1 MWNRLS
7 ITSKLIMSLALVV
20 VLGLSTLVI
29 EQWFTLKDG
38 LQTLENRNRGA
49 IATLMSQTISGAV
62 RWKKPEVIES
72 AYAEFVDTSGTDV
85 VAIVVTDAGG
95 GVLTEYVDPD
105 NAPADVSG
113 QLNRQIAAL
122 GGETASAAD
131 FGEYSVL
138 VSQVRDAKKNTV
150 VGHLAMAF
158 SNHRLDAMISKQ
170 IRVSTLISCATVLLV
185 VLATFVLVRSLF
197 TRPMIKLIDVTNDLA
212 NGEGDLTQRL
222 QIKSRG
228 ELGAL
233 AGHVNAFLDKL
244 QSAIATII
252 ASGGEMRESLDKA
265 SSVAA
270 ENRALLDQHSSELG
284 QAANSVQTM
293 SQRLGRMS
301 ESAQGLAGTTT
312 DAKVEAES
320 ADRMADD
327 AVAAVTSLTT
337 RMQQSEEVISTLRE
351 QSDSIGSVL
360 GVIEGI
366 AEQTNLL
373 ALNAAIE
380 AARAGEQGR
389 GFAVVADEVRTLASR
404 TQQSTEEI
412 KEIIEGLQSGAQ
424 NAVDTME
431 QSQSDVA
438 RSADQINQV
447 KRSLAQIVEHMERIS
462 ATNNEVAGEIEEQS
476 HVASG
481 ISSNIDELNK
491 LSGSILGNGIST
503 AQCCEQSTAMNDRL
517 NEQASFFKV

>member
-1 MWNRLS
+1 MWNKLS
-7 ITSKLIMSLALVV
+7 ITSKLIISLALVV
-20 VLGLSTLVI
+20 VLGFSTLVV

-38 LQTLENRNRGA
+38 LHALENRNRGSI
-49 IATLMSQTISGAV
+49 IALVSQNISGAV

-72 AYAEFVDTSGTDV
+72 AYAEFVKTSGADV
-85 VAIVVTDAGG
+85 AAIVVTDAGG
-95 GVLTEYVDPD
+95 GVLTEYVNPD
-105 NAPADVSG
+105 NPPADVTQRLAQQMAGLGDKPTTADLDGYS
-113 QLNRQIAAL
+113 LLAAP
-122 GGETASAAD
+122 
-131 FGEYSVL
+131 
-138 VSQVRDAKKNTV
+138 VRDAKKNTV
-150 VGHLAMAF
+150 VGHIGMAF
-158 SNHRLDAMISKQ
+158 SNRRLDAIVAMQ
-170 IRVSTLISCATVLLV
+170 VQVSTLISCATVLLV
-185 VLATFVLVRSLF
+185 VLASFVLVRSLF
-197 TRPMIKLIDVTNDLA
+197 TRPMIELIDVTNDLA
-212 NGEGDLTQRL
+212 NGEGDLTRRL
-222 QIKSRG
+222 QIRSRG

-252 ASGGEMRESLDKA
+252 ASGAEMRESLDKA

-270 ENRALLDQHSSELG
+270 ENRTLLDQHSSELD

-301 ESAQGLAGTTT
+301 ESAQGLAGTTS

-327 AVAAVTSLTT
+327 AVAAVSSLTAK
-337 RMQQSEEVISTLRE
+337 MQESEDVISSLRE
-351 QSDSIGSVL
+351 RSDSIGSVL

-412 KEIIEGLQSGAQ
+412 KGIIEGLQAGAQ

-431 QSQSDVA
+431 HSQVDVS

-503 AQCCEQSTAMNDRL
+503 AQCCEQSSAMNDKL
-517 NEQASFFKV
+517 NEQAAFFKV

>member
-1 MWNRLS
+1 MW
-7 ITSKLIMSLALVV
+7 SKLSTTAKLIISLTFVV

-29 EQWFTLKDG
+29 EQWLALEKG
-38 LQTLENRNRGA
+38 LHALENENRGTTTA
-49 IATLMSQTISGAV
+49 LMSQTISGAV
-62 RWKKPEVIES
+62 RWKKPEVIEK
-72 AYAEFVDTSGTDV
+72 AYAEFVKTSGADIA
-85 VAIVVTDAGG
+85 AIRVTDPAG
-95 GVLTEYVDPD
+95 GVLTEYVNPEH
-105 NAPADVSG
+105 AASG
-113 QLNRQIAAL
+113 IVERLAAQVAEAGGDAMSTVDL
-122 GGETASAAD
+122 GD
-131 FGEYSVL
+131 YSLL
-138 VSQVRDAKKNTV
+138 VSAVRDAKKNTV

-158 SNHRLDAMISKQ
+158 SNRKLQ
-170 IRVSTLISCATVLLV
+170 TLVNTQVRVSTLISCATVLLV
-185 VLATFVLVRSLF
+185 LLASFALVRSLF
-197 TRPMIKLIDVTNDLA
+197 TRPMIRLIEVTNDLA

-222 QIKSRG
+222 EIGSRG

-233 AGHVNAFLDKL
+233 AGYVNKFLDKL

-252 ASGGEMRESLDKA
+252 ASGAEMRESLDKA

-270 ENRALLDQHSSELG
+270 ENRVLLDQHSSELD

-301 ESAQGLAGTTT
+301 ESAQGLASTTG
-312 DAKVEAES
+312 DAKVEAEG

-327 AVAAVTSLTT
+327 AVAAVTSLTAK
-337 RMQQSEEVISTLRE
+337 MQDSEEVISSLRE
-351 QSDSIGSVL
+351 QSDRIGSVL

-412 KEIIEGLQSGAQ
+412 KDIIEGLQSGAQ

-431 QSQSDVA
+431 QSQLDVT

-447 KRSLAQIVEHMERIS
+447 KRSLAHIVAHMERIS

-491 LSGSILGNGIST
+491 LSDSILGNGIST
-503 AQCCEQSTAMNDRL
+503 AQCCEQSSAMNDRL
-517 NEQASFFKV
+517 NEQVAFFKV

>member
-1 MWNRLS
+1 MWNKLS
-7 ITSKLIMSLALVV
+7 ITSKLIISLALVV
-20 VLGLSTLVI
+20 VLGFSTLVF
-29 EQWFTLKDG
+29 EQWFALKDG
-38 LQTLENRNRGA
+38 LHALENRNRGTM
-49 IATLMSQTISGAV
+49 ATLMSQTISGAV
-62 RWKKPEVIES
+62 RWKKPEVIEN
-72 AYAEFVDTSGTDV
+72 AYAEFVETSGAEIA
-85 VAIVVTDAGG
+85 AIVVTDASGAA
-95 GVLTEYVDPD
+95 LTEYVNPD
-105 NAPADVSG
+105 NAPADIVG
-113 QLNRQIAAL
+113 RLLRR
-122 GGETASAAD
+122 AAD
-131 FGEYSVL
+131 LGDAPLSTIDLGEHSLL
-138 VSQVRDAKKNTV
+138 VARIRDAKKGTT

-158 SNHRLDAMISKQ
+158 SNRRLDDIVNLQ
-170 IRVSTLISCATVLLV
+170 VQVSTLISCVTVLLV
-185 VLATFVLVRSLF
+185 VLASFVLVRSLF
-197 TRPMIKLIDVTNDLA
+197 TRPMVRLIEVTNDLA

-222 QIKSRG
+222 ESNSRG

-233 AGHVNAFLDKL
+233 AGYVNTFLDKL

-252 ASGGEMRESLDKA
+252 ASGGEMRDSLDKA

-270 ENRALLDQHSSELG
+270 ENRTLLDRHSSELD

-301 ESAQGLAGTTT
+301 ESAQGLAGTTG
-312 DAKVEAES
+312 DARVEAET

-327 AVAAVTSLTT
+327 AVAAVTSLTA
-337 RMQQSEEVISTLRE
+337 RMQESEEVISTLRE
-351 QSDSIGSVL
+351 QSDNIGSVL

-412 KEIIEGLQSGAQ
+412 KGIIEGLQSGAQ

-431 QSQSDVA
+431 QSQADLV

-447 KRSLAQIVEHMERIS
+447 KHSLAQIVAHMERIS

-491 LSGSILGNGIST
+491 LSDSILGNGIST
-503 AQCCEQSTAMNDRL
+503 AQCCEQSSAMNDRL
-517 NEQASFFKV
+517 NEQVAFFKV